1 MDFISWLI
9 LFFLGVVWGLSFS
22 LAKMAAGA
30 GGEPFGIAFWQ
41 AFVSGACLYLFNLAL
56 RKPLNF
62 KTRHIKLILIIS
74 LLGTIIPGVLFY
86 WAASKVDA
94 GVLAITVSIVPLAT
108 YLFAVPLK
116 LERAVARRIA
126 GVVAGAIAIGLLVL
140 PKNGLPD
147 PAAVPW
153 VLIACVSS
161 FAYAAENIVLDMNR
175 PVELSAASLVC
186 ITSLTAS
193 VILLPVALATGQFIV
208 PDIAPGELELS
219 ILILG
224 IISAAGY
231 ATFVYL
237 IRRSGPVF
245 ASQTG
250 YVVTMGGVIWGI
262 IIFNESHTVWV
273 WLALA
278 TMMIGIFMVNPRSFE
293 SSR

>member
-1 MDFISWLI
+1 MDFVSWLI
-9 LFFLGVVWGLSFS
+9 LFFLGAVWGLTFS
-22 LAKMAAGA
+22 LAKIAAEA

-41 AFVSGACLYLFNLAL
+41 AFVSGAFLFLFNLAR

-62 KTRHIKLILIIS
+62 RMRHTKLILIIS
-74 LLGTIIPGVLFY
+74 LLGTVIPGVLFY

-116 LERAVARRIA
+116 LERAVARRVAGVIA
-126 GVVAGAIAIGLLVL
+126 GAVAIGLLVL

-161 FAYAAENIVLDMNR
+161 LAYAAENIVLDMNR
-175 PVELSAASLVC
+175 PVELGAVSLVC
-186 ITSLTAS
+186 LTSLAAS
-193 VILLPVALATGQFIV
+193 VILLPVAFATGQFII
-208 PDIAPGELELS
+208 PDVVPGELEIS
-219 ILILG
+219 IFILG

-231 ATFVYL
+231 SMFVYL

-245 ASQTG
+245 ASQAG
-250 YVVTMGGVIWGI
+250 YLVTMGGVIWGI
-262 IIFNESHTVWV
+262 VIFSESHTVWV

-278 TMMIGIFMVNPRSFE
+278 TMMIGVFLVNPRKFE
-293 SSR
+293 SGG